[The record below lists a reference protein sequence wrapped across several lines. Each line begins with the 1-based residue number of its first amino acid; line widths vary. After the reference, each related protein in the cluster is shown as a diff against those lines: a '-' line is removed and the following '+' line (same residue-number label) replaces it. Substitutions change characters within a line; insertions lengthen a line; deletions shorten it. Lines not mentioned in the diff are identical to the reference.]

1 MNYRRSR
8 EKEITRQKLNI
19 LGPGVMMLR
28 IIGIAC
34 AFGILFWALEI
45 TSLCVLFLA
54 IAAVLMAI
62 LFILIVVEAYRDD
75 AISDLLLS
83 EFDEYGEDYGI

>member
-1 MNYRRSR
+1 
-8 EKEITRQKLNI
+8 
-19 LGPGVMMLR
+19 
-28 IIGIAC
+28 
-34 AFGILFWALEI
+34 
-45 TSLCVLFLA
+45 LFLA

-62 LFILIVVEAYRDD
+62 LFILIVVEAYQDD